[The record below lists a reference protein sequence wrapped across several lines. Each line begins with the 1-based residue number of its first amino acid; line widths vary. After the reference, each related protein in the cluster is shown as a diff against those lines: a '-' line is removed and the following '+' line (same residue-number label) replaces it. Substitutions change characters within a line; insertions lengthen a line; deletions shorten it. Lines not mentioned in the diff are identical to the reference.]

1 MGYLRRFRPDPAL
14 RPLMEEW
21 RRVQEELASRVR
33 IVPLRPL
40 PRFVAGVDVAIS
52 RDGGSMLSAAV
63 IWDRELRAPIETAH
77 GEAPLVHP
85 YIPGYLGFREGPA
98 VLAAIRA
105 LRHPFG
111 AILFDG
117 MGAAHPRRCGIA
129 TQLAVTLDMPGIGVG
144 KSRLFGTHREP
155 GPLAG
160 DAEPLMD
167 GPEQIGWV
175 LRTRDRVR
183 PVYVSVGH
191 RADLDSALDLAKG
204 CLAGYRLPEP
214 TRLADREVAAYKV
227 RAGSYFSGGTQSEGV
242 SA

>member
-1 MGYLRRFRPDPAL
+1 
-14 RPLMEEW
+14 MEEW
-21 RRVQEELASRVR
+21 RRIQEELASRVR
-33 IVPLRPL
+33 VEPLRPL

-52 RDGGSMLSAAV
+52 RDGGWMLSAAV
-63 IWDRELRAPIETAH
+63 IWDRETRAAVETVHAY
-77 GEAPLVHP
+77 APLPHP

-105 LRHPFG
+105 LESPFG

-129 TQLAVTLDMPGIGVG
+129 VQMAVALDMPGVGVG
-144 KSRLFGTHREP
+144 KSRLFGTHAEP
-155 GPLAG
+155 GPRAG
-160 DAEPLMD
+160 DAVPLMD

-175 LRTRDRVR
+175 LRTRDKVR

-191 RADLDSALDLAKG
+191 RADLDSSLDLVKG

-214 TRLADREVAAYKV
+214 TRLADRQVAEFKA
-227 RAGSYFSGGTQSEGV
+227 RWEAPRPLAQPER
-242 SA
+242 